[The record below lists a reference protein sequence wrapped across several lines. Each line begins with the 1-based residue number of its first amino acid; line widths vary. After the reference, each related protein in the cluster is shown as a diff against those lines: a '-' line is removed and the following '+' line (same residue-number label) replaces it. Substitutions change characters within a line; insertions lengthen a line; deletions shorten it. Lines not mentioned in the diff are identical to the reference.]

1 MKFVN
6 LPCHFFALFL
16 NMEPFDFS
24 DVFDKFDD
32 EEDLLDNNSQ
42 FSSQSL
48 QLADDSITNNLPLLD
63 VMQPPSPVFLN
74 NSVTNT
80 NNAIYFKD
88 YKLLR
93 DFIRSNK
100 DLCSNYFILLP
111 LNNFGTL
118 RYDPRQTLKPAVLIR
133 SDLIK

>member
-1 MKFVN
+1 ME
-6 LPCHFFALFL
+6 AL
-16 NMEPFDFS
+16 DFS
-24 DVFDKFDD
+24 EFFDKFD
-32 EEDLLDNNSQ
+32 EEEELLNNNSQ

-63 VMQPPSPVFLN
+63 AIQPPSPVFLN
-74 NSVTNT
+74 NSVSNT

-111 LNNFGTL
+111 LNNYGTL
-118 RYDPRQTLKPAVLIR
+118 RYDPRQTLRPAVLIR

>member
-1 MKFVN
+1 
-6 LPCHFFALFL
+6 
-16 NMEPFDFS
+16 MEPFDFS
-24 DVFDKFDD
+24 DVFDGFDAD
-32 EEDLLDNNSQ
+32 DDLLDNNSQ

-48 QLADDSITNNLPLLD
+48 QLADDSITNNLPVLD
-63 VMQPPSPVFLN
+63 VLQPPSPVFLN